1 MHRPEILAPCGNK
14 EAFEAA
20 LRAGADAVYLAGSS
34 FGARAY
40 AGNFDRDVLL
50 STLERAHLFGV
61 KVYLTVNTLFKNE
74 ELGALKDFLTP
85 LYEAG
90 LDAVL
95 VQDFGAA
102 DYIKQHFP
110 ELPIHMSTQMN
121 ITAEAGAR
129 MAYEY
134 GAERVVMNREITLSE
149 LEAIKKNVPIEV
161 EAFVH
166 GAMCF
171 SYSGRCLL
179 SSLAGGRSGN
189 RGRCAQPCRK
199 LYTHEK
205 NSGYIMSMKDM
216 CTLTDIPALIEA
228 GVDSLKIEGRM
239 KNEYYVAAVVAAYKE
254 LVDDYMEGC
263 FSYEKA
269 EALRDRLKEVFSRG
283 EFTEGYLR
291 LSSRESS
298 EIAKAG
304 LISAGKQG
312 HAGVKLGTVSR
323 VGKGNIVI
331 SLDRDLNV
339 GDELLIVHKGSEI
352 KLTSN
357 VAAGAKNRS
366 GSSGGTVTL
375 NCPKTRELISGIEV
389 RRLKNARI
397 TAETEEL
404 LNTRPKLMVEAEV
417 CLKTGEPVTLR
428 YNNVTVTG
436 PVAEPASKNPVTD
449 ETLKK
454 AAGRLGDT
462 DFVLGDFKAVNDGQ
476 SFIPVSVLNDMR
488 REAVEKLISSI
499 TENYRRTAHSD
510 DSEVVDH
517 QTDNP
522 EEAAPLTENS
532 EETSPAGLSENN
544 LFISVSTKE
553 QLDAV
558 LGTGVSQDAVI
569 MLDLG
574 LGLSPEEAED
584 IISKS
589 SETGKKTMGI
599 MLPYNHSFMEGSPY
613 LKLLDLA
620 DIIYLRNIDDYYV
633 IRSRMTAGERD
644 VEASRGKQIIL
655 GASLYAYNDGAVK
668 HFTGE
673 MGRVLFESPYELNK
687 QELAGIDYA
696 GGAGYIKHIYG
707 RLPAMITAALAT
719 KKRTLEIKDDKFNY
733 FFIIPNDKLY
743 YNVVLNGLPE
753 CLFAEKNQFERCLIA
768 FTNETASEVRKVI
781 KEYEAGSEKPDF
793 KYTHGNF
800 YRGIE

>member
-1 MHRPEILAPCGNK
+1 MHRPEILAPCGNR

-20 LRAGADAVYLAGSS
+20 LRAGADAVYLAGNS

-40 AGNFDRDVLL
+40 AGNFDKDVLL

-74 ELGALKDFLTP
+74 ELGALEGFLAP

-95 VQDFGAA
+95 VQDFGVA
-102 DYIKQHFP
+102 DYIKMHFP

-134 GAERVVMNREITLSE
+134 GAERVVMDREITLAE
-149 LEAIKKNVPIEV
+149 LKAIKQNIPIEV

-171 SYSGRCLL
+171 SYSGRCLI

-205 NSGYIMSMKDM
+205 SSGYIMSMKDM
-216 CTLTDIPALIEA
+216 CTITDIPALIEA

-239 KNEYYVAAVVAAYKE
+239 KNEYYVAQVVAAYKE
-254 LVDDYMEGC
+254 AVDDYMEGR

-283 EFTEGYLR
+283 EFTEGYLK
-291 LSSRESS
+291 LSSRDSS

-312 HAGVKLGTVSR
+312 HAGVKLGTVTR

-331 SLDRDLNV
+331 ALDRELYV
-339 GDELLIVHKGSEI
+339 GDELLILNKGTEI

-357 VAAGAKNRS
+357 VSARK
-366 GSSGGTVTL
+366 GTVTL
-375 NCPKTRELISGIEV
+375 NCPKTRELTAGIEV
-389 RRLKNARI
+389 RRLKNAAI
-397 TAETEEL
+397 TRDAEEL
-404 LNTRPKLMVEAEV
+404 LSTRPRLEVEAEV
-417 CLKTGEPVTLR
+417 RLITGEPVALR
-428 YNNVTVTG
+428 YNEVTVIG
-436 PVAEPASKNPVTD
+436 PVAEEASKNPVTD

-462 DFVLGDFKAVNDGQ
+462 DFMLGHFTAVNDGR
-476 SFIPVSVLNDMR
+476 SFIPVSVLNEMR
-488 REAVEKLISSI
+488 REAVEKLIGSI
-499 TENYRRTAHSD
+499 IGKFRRTYVPIRKE
-510 DSEVVDH
+510 DSIEDPSGMEIVSAAETAIKIENKNRFRLEDKTECKTKAAGLFIAVSTLEQLGAVRD
-517 QTDNP
+517 TGISSEAVIMPDFGLGLGP
-522 EEAAPLTENS
+522 EEAGCIL
-532 EETSPAGLSENN
+532 EETRESKD
-544 LFISVSTKE
+544 SV
-553 QLDAV
+553 
-558 LGTGVSQDAVI
+558 
-569 MLDLG
+569 
-574 LGLSPEEAED
+574 
-584 IISKS
+584 
-589 SETGKKTMGI
+589 GI
-599 MLPYNHSFMEGSPY
+599 MLPYNHSLMEGSPY
-613 LKLLDLA
+613 LGLLDKA
-620 DIIYLRNIDDYYV
+620 DYIYVRNIDDYAV
-633 IRSRMTAGERD
+633 LKELKESARLGAT
-644 VEASRGKQIIL
+644 VIL
-655 GASLYAYNDGAVK
+655 GASIYAYNDGAVM
-668 HFTGE
+668 HFTKEIGK
-673 MGRVLFESPYELNK
+673 VLFESPYELNK
-687 QELAGIDYA
+687 QEIAGIDYS
-696 GGAGYIKHIYG
+696 GSEGYIKHIYG
-707 RLPAMITAALAT
+707 RLPVMVTAALAT
-719 KKRTLEIKDDKFNY
+719 KNRDLRIRDDKFNY
-733 FFIIPNDKLY
+733 FFIIPNGKLY

-768 FTNETASEVRKVI
+768 FTNETESEVKKVM
-781 KEYEAGSEKPDF
+781 EEFSAGREKSDF